1 MTTTML
7 QLFSY
12 SVETITN
19 FRLCKTA
26 FKTIF
31 FETKNVLGST
41 NVSKARSTALNFP
54 HNNVVIVIVSN
65 CKYANTKATRTHFS
79 RLCTA
84 RTLLYQGA
92 SVKGGLSQ
100 VDPWPLGRDTPLEG
114 TWDQRQRPPEGTWD
128 QSLRP
133 PRENMGP
140 GSHTGNYIIQRSP
153 LWTDWQTCV
162 KTLPCSKLCLR
173 VVTTLQ

>member
-1 MTTTML
+1 MAITML

-19 FRLCKTA
+19 VRLCKTA

-31 FETKNVLGST
+31 FETKNILGST

-84 RTLLYQGA
+84 RTLLYQGGICQ
-92 SVKGGLSQ
+92 GGSLSGR
-100 VDPWPLGRDTPLEG
+100 PLAPGQGHPTGR
-114 TWDQRQRPPEGTWD
+114 
-128 QSLRP
+128 
-133 PRENMGP
+133 NMGP
-140 GSHTGNYIIQRSP
+140 ETETPRRNMGPEPETPQKEHGTRQPHRKLHHTAIPSVDR
-153 LWTDWQTCV
+153 LTDMC
-162 KTLPCSKLCLR
+162 KTLPCPKLCLR
-173 VVTTLQ
+173 AVTTLQ